1 MNELT
6 TEKRFT
12 ICKGLD
18 CLIEAKEFKIM
29 QIKERT
35 EEDYANQKDIIA
47 ITKGHFSLE
56 EAILDDVYKV
66 KKEIDELKELRRE
79 IDNGRNRILFVPN
92 YIQLHL
98 TGTDR

>member
-18 CLIEAKEFKIM
+18 CLIEAKEFKIL

-35 EEDYANQKDIIA
+35 EEDYANRKDIIA
-47 ITKGHFSLE
+47 ITSGHFSLE

-79 IDNGRNRILFVPN
+79 IDNGRNRILFVPT

>member
-18 CLIEAKEFKIM
+18 CLIEAKEFKIL

-35 EEDYANQKDIIA
+35 EEDYELQKEIIKIA
-47 ITKGHFSLE
+47 KGEFSLK

-66 KKEIDELKELRRE
+66 QKEIDELKELRRD
-79 IDNGRNRILFVPN
+79 IDNTRNRMLFVPN

-98 TGTDR
+98 TGTN